1 MKKIVS
7 AEEAGKMIRENCSL
21 MVGGFLRCGTPVKV
35 IEEIIKFTQS
45 YGFYLKGL
53 SVSPITGTKGNI
65 EYISHFINEEIYDTI
80 KLDEIIEQA
89 RVLREENK

>member
-35 IEEIIKFTQS
+35 IEEIIK
-45 YGFYLKGL
+45 
-53 SVSPITGTKGNI
+53 TKPA
-65 EYISHFINEEIYDTI
+65 T
-80 KLDEIIEQA
+80 
-89 RVLREENK
+89 